1 MQLTSISFLF
11 YFLPLFLAVYYITP
25 EKERAL
31 VTLIGSVIFFVLQD
45 GIAFWQVAVALAL
58 TGAVFLVGTTS
69 KHRLAI
75 PAMLGAMG
83 AVLVFFKCYDGGR
96 WLPVGMSFY
105 LFQMAA
111 YLMDIRRKRLEP
123 EMDLVRFGAQILLF
137 PKLLSGPLVE
147 PQRLKEQ
154 MKWPKPSPIRF
165 HAGLQELVI
174 GLSLKVLVA
183 DRVAGLWDQAWV
195 IGLDSLSPAVTWGA
209 LTAFALRLYLDF
221 HGYSLMAVGLGK
233 MLGFELPHNF
243 DEPYSARSVS
253 EFYRRWHRTL
263 TGWFRDYVYI
273 PLGGDR
279 KGKLRTVGNVLAVWT
294 LTGLWHGSGGN
305 YLLWGL
311 MLGTLVV
318 NEKLWLGRYLKQ
330 MPIGSHIYTVVAILL
345 SWVPFAIG
353 DWGQM
358 WTFFLRLFSAG
369 SGGGNGVLLQYFP
382 IMLVGLICATPVPGL
397 LVDAVREWIWFDLV
411 LFVLFWFS
419 VYHISTAPQ
428 DPFLYFKF

>member
-31 VTLIGSVIFFVLQD
+31 VTLIGSVLFFVLQD
-45 GIAFWQVAVALAL
+45 GIPLWQVLLALGL
-58 TGAVFLVGTTS
+58 TGAVFLVGVFPG
-69 KHRLAI
+69 HRVTI
-75 PAMLGAMG
+75 PLTLGVMASML
-83 AVLVFFKCYDGGR
+83 VCFKCYDGGR

-111 YLMDIRRKRLEP
+111 YLIDIRRKRLEP
-123 EMDLVRFGAQILLF
+123 ETNLVRFGTQILMF

-154 MKWPKPSPIRF
+154 VKWPRTSQIRF
-165 HAGLQELVI
+165 HSGLQELVL

-195 IGLDSLSPAVTWGA
+195 IGVDSLSWAVAWGA
-209 LTAFALRLYLDF
+209 LIAFALRLYLDF

-253 EFYRRWHRTL
+253 DFYRRWHRSL
-263 TGWFRDYVYI
+263 TGWFRNYVYI
-273 PLGGDR
+273 PLGGNR
-279 KGKLRTVGNVLAVWT
+279 NGKLRMIRNVLAVWI
-294 LTGLWHGSGGN
+294 LTGAWHGNGGN

-311 MLGTLVV
+311 ILGTLII
-318 NEKLWLGRYLKQ
+318 NEKLWLGRLLEK
-330 MPIGSHIYTVVAILL
+330 MPIGSHVYTIFAVLI
-345 SWVPFAIG
+345 SWIPFAIG

-358 WTFFLRLFSAG
+358 WTFVGRLFSVG
-369 SGGGNGVLLQYFP
+369 SGGGGLLLRYFP
-382 IMLVGLICATPVPGL
+382 IMLIGILFATPVPGL
-397 LVDAVREWIWFDLV
+397 LVDAFRDWIWFDII

-419 VYHISTAPQ
+419 VYQISTAPQ

>member
-45 GIAFWQVAVALAL
+45 GVALWQVALAIVL
-58 TGAVFLVGTTS
+58 TGAVFLVGTMS
-69 KHRLAI
+69 KHRVAI
-75 PAMLGAMG
+75 PVMLGAMG
-83 AVLVFFKCYDGGR
+83 TILVIFKCYDGGR

-111 YLMDIRRKRLEP
+111 YLMDIWRKRMEP
-123 EMDLVRFGAQILLF
+123 ETNLVRFGAQILMF

-154 MKWPKPSPIRF
+154 MKWPKPSQIRF

-183 DRVAGLWDQAWV
+183 DRVAGLWNQAGV
-195 IGLDSLSPAVTWGA
+195 IGLDSLSSALAWGA
-209 LTAFALRLYLDF
+209 LISFALRLYLDF

-233 MLGFELPHNF
+233 MLGFELPRNF

-253 EFYRRWHRTL
+253 DFYRRWHVSL
-263 TGWFRDYVYI
+263 TGWFRSFVYI
-273 PLGGDR
+273 PLGGNR
-279 KGKLRTVGNVLAVWT
+279 KGKLRTVLNVLAVWI

-311 MLGTLVV
+311 ILGILIV
-318 NEKLWLGRYLKQ
+318 NEKLWLGRLLKK
-330 MPIGSHIYTVVAILL
+330 MPIGSHVYTIVVILL

-358 WTFFLRLFSAG
+358 WTFFGRLFSAG
-369 SGGGNGVLLQYFP
+369 GAGGGSLLLRYFP
-382 IMLVGLICATPVPGL
+382 ILLIGILFATPVPGL
-397 LVDAVREWIWFDLV
+397 LVDAFREWLWFDIV

-419 VYHISTAPQ
+419 VYQISTAPQ